1 MIKRKEDEVRI
12 RNEEAVENQQNF
24 LTQIQALKNQEM
36 KLKGLNILFI
46 FILCFHKIIK
56 NINFLLPENNL
67 ALKNELSLMEGRIF
81 ELERVKDL
89 NIALDLEL
97 KKANQII
104 FQEKNKVFFF
114 NFFLK
119 ISSF

>member
-1 MIKRKEDEVRI
+1 M
-12 RNEEAVENQQNF
+12 
-24 LTQIQALKNQEM
+24 
-36 KLKGLNILFI
+36 
-46 FILCFHKIIK
+46 
-56 NINFLLPENNL
+56 
-67 ALKNELSLMEGRIF
+67 KNELSQMEGRIF

-119 ISSF
+119 ISSFYENIYFFLKQNERFEREVRFDVDKMKKEVNDKNAKIFELNSVKIVF

>member
-104 FQEKNKVFFF
+104 FQEKNKVFFL
-114 NFFLK
+114 FF
-119 ISSF
+119 F